1 MPKIELQRTFC
12 PVCGPAAGEQ
22 EVYGAR
28 FDPDSLNSRTFSA
41 RRLPDG
47 QHFRIVRCLQ
57 CRLMRSDPIVPSG
70 VLETLYSQSSMQ
82 YAEEIP
88 HLRKTYGR
96 YLAELSRNGSRSQ
109 TLLEIGCGS
118 GFFLDEAR
126 EQGFDVWGIE
136 PSAEAQQWAD
146 EQIRPRIIRGAFR
159 SDIFSAESFDL
170 IAAFQ
175 VFDHLPDPLATLR
188 ECHRL
193 LKDGG
198 VLLMLHH
205 NAAALSARL
214 LGQRSPIIDIEH
226 LFFYTPSTMRTLCE
240 RAELEVVR
248 VHSAVNW
255 ISLAHLIELVPVPLS
270 LKRRLLALLSRLRIG
285 RVSLPLPLGNLVA
298 VARKS
303 SG

>member
-1 MPKIELQRTFC
+1 MPKIELERTFC
-12 PVCGPAAGEQ
+12 PVCGPSAGEQ
-22 EVYGAR
+22 EVYSAR

-57 CRLMRSDPIVPSG
+57 CRLMRSDPIVPPS

-96 YLAELSRNGSRSQ
+96 YLAELPRNGSRSQ

-118 GFFLDEAR
+118 GFFLEEAR

-136 PSAEAQQWAD
+136 PSADAQEWAVS
-146 EQIRPRIIRGAFR
+146 QIRPRIVSGAFR
-159 SDIFSAESFDL
+159 SNVFPAESFDV

-175 VFDHLPDPLATLR
+175 VLDHLPDPLATLQ
-188 ECHRL
+188 ECRRL
-193 LKDGG
+193 LRNGG
-198 VLLMLHH
+198 ILLMLHH
-205 NAAALSARL
+205 NASAFSARL

-226 LFFYTPSTMRTLCE
+226 LFFYTPATMRALCE
-240 RAELEVVR
+240 RAGLEVVR
-248 VHSAVNW
+248 VRSAINW
-255 ISLAHLIELVPVPLS
+255 ISVAHLIELVPLPLS
-270 LKRRLLALLSRLRIG
+270 MKSRLLATPRRIG
-285 RVSLPLPLGNLVA
+285 RFAVPLPIGNLVA
-298 VARKS
+298 VVRKS